1 MSTQINPGVKP
12 QVNIKKTLDQPGE
25 HCSKNQTK
33 LVSRQEGNWNER
45 FDTKVQLL
53 AFDKKKENAAFNHK
67 SVIKS
72 VKHGGQSIIINETM
86 NSDL

>member
-1 MSTQINPGVKP
+1 MPTKINPGVKP
-12 QVNIKKTLDQPGE
+12 QVNIKKTLDTPGE

-33 LVSRQEGNWNER
+33 LVSRQEGNWNES

-67 SVIKS
+67 NVIKIS
-72 VKHGGQSIIINETM
+72 ETWW
-86 NSDL
+86 SYQG